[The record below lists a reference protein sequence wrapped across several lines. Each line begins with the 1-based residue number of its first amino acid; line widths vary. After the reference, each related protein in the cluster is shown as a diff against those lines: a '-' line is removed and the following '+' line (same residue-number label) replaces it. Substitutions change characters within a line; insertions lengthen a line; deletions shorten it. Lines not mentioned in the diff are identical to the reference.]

1 MGFTKLDSRIID
13 SSIWDE
19 DSNVLKVFIAFWTK
33 CNPEGIVDAT
43 YNAMYRTANLCD
55 KEKKPLPV
63 EAFDN
68 ALQVLLNPDPN
79 SRSKENEGRRIQR
92 LDESKWLVTT
102 YADHREF
109 TYSDN
114 PEAVKKRKQRGTSR
128 DIKGHVPNCLGH
140 SVSVSESSSEIFN
153 YWISNNNLIKHTSI
167 TKMMIEYINLRL
179 QEYSLETLKKCI
191 DNYNLILSDSKKY
204 WYSYKHSL
212 DEFFR
217 NGDRKPAPYLKF
229 LPERFVE
236 SNFLRNQNG
245 FEKNDPEDDG
255 IVWQ

>member
-1 MGFTKLDSRIID
+1 VGFTKLDESILL
-13 SSIWDE
+13 SSIMAE
-19 DSNVLKVFIAFWTK
+19 DPETFKVWIALLAACK
-33 CNPEGIVDAT
+33 EDGIARVAVSGIAAITFLPIDTVRVAIDKLSSPDVD
-43 YNAMYRTANLCD
+43 
-55 KEKKPLPV
+55 
-63 EAFDN
+63 
-68 ALQVLLNPDPN
+68 
-79 SRSKENEGRRIQR
+79 SRSLNDEGRRIRRVDGGYQIINYQKYRELSSKEKEAQR
-92 LDESKWLVTT
+92 KWQKRNCPEMSGNVRTS
-102 YADHREF
+102 AD
-109 TYSDN
+109 SS
-114 PEAVKKRKQRGTSR
+114 ASA
-128 DIKGHVPNCLGH
+128 
-140 SVSVSESSSEIFN
+140 SSSEIFN

-179 QEYSLETLKKCI
+179 QEYSLEALKKCI